1 MDTVLPPKVTE
12 DELIARATAPRVSRI
27 EIETILNEG
36 SLVYD
41 HTYHPLTLCVFRHP
55 NGFFLVGHSA
65 PASPEN
71 FDKGIGE
78 RLALEKVVAELW
90 PLEGF
95 LLRQKLA
102 DKEALERFQA
112 RFASAASIVTPQQDA
127 PAEPPKPGTPAEEE
141 GPTVPPE
148 EPKAE
153 PFVPEPDAPEEDD
166 EDEEAV
172 EDELAELEELAQRRD
187 YAKDSPAP

>member
-78 RLALEKVVAELW
+78 RLALEKVVSQLW

-95 LLRQKLA
+95 MLRQKLA
-102 DKEALERFQA
+102 DKEALERFQQ
-112 RFASAASIVTPQQDA
+112 RFAQAASIVTPQQDA
-127 PAEPPKPGTPAEEE
+127 PAEPPKPDTPAEEE
-141 GPTVPPE
+141 GPAVPTDDPV
-148 EPKAE
+148 PDPE

-172 EDELAELEELAQRRD
+172 EDELAELAQKRD
-187 YAKDSPAP
+187 YAKESPTP